1 MNNFF
6 EPKNKEE
13 EILFA
18 AIDLCMDMQ
27 AAVQIAM
34 NYRGINQRQ
43 LATMIGCTP
52 SNVSQML
59 SDGGNPRVETIAKA
73 LAAMGEKYAFISE
86 SRNAKWLNEKC
97 QWVLNE
103 KINPKI
109 EKKAIRWD
117 EINLQPTPKHALTR
131 KRQRANDN
139 WVGKRNFN
147 NDLQYEAAT
156 G

>member
-43 LATMIGCTP
+43 L
-52 SNVSQML
+52 
-59 SDGGNPRVETIAKA
+59 ETIAKA